1 MTVRRLRTSTSL
13 FRRRERHPS
22 PSTSK
27 LVETPE
33 VERRDI
39 VAMIIALFQLF
50 APLVLALLGV
60 GLIVSVIL
68 LNIR

>member
-1 MTVRRLRTSTSL
+1 
-13 FRRRERHPS
+13 
-22 PSTSK
+22 
-27 LVETPE
+27 
-33 VERRDI
+33 
-39 VAMIIALFQLF
+39 MIIALFQLF

>member
-1 MTVRRLRTSTSL
+1 MHRVLRFLSKRHGHRR
-13 FRRRERHPS
+13 P
-22 PSTSK
+22 
-27 LVETPE
+27 PE
-33 VERRDI
+33 PRLHGKVPEADRRDI

-68 LNIR
+68 LNIK

>member
-1 MTVRRLRTSTSL
+1 MTVRRLRSSS
-13 FRRRERHPS
+13 FRWRERHPS
-22 PSTSK
+22 PGTCK

>member
-1 MTVRRLRTSTSL
+1 MTARRLRPSL
-13 FRRRERHPS
+13 FRRRERHHS
-22 PSTSK
+22 PDASK

-33 VERRDI
+33 VERKDI
-39 VAMIIALFQLF
+39 AAIIIALFQLF

>member
-1 MTVRRLRTSTSL
+1 
-13 FRRRERHPS
+13 
-22 PSTSK
+22 
-27 LVETPE
+27 VETPE